1 MLSTWAFR
9 ALTRT
14 LRMTDRNS
22 SMPNMTRCCLSWV
35 MVATSTRDLL
45 SHMKKRFRPMLT
57 EHRKIFAT
65 IYHRAQAELRQSHST
80 FFIARCFNDKYRS
93 MKDINP
99 DKDSIKIKKGLTFD
113 KDLFKSL
120 SNDASRAKTHTNHII
135 NNTKTN
141 NQRVVC
147 ERTSSSTR
155 LQSYCFLLSWQIFSY
170 IFLINFR
177 MYFLIIW
184 LSIT

>member
-1 MLSTWAFR
+1 
-9 ALTRT
+9 
-14 LRMTDRNS
+14 
-22 SMPNMTRCCLSWV
+22 
-35 MVATSTRDLL
+35 
-45 SHMKKRFRPMLT
+45 MLT

-65 IYHRAQAELRQSHST
+65 IYHRAQAELRQSHPT

-141 NQRVVC
+141 NQRVVY

-155 LQSYCFLLSWQIFSY
+155 LQSYDFITSLQIFSY
-170 IFLINFR
+170 QSFTIFLALIRNLLKHNYIKRIQKAKKITAKVKFSRKTFIFR
-177 MYFLIIW
+177 L
-184 LSIT
+184 LQ

>member
-1 MLSTWAFR
+1 
-9 ALTRT
+9 
-14 LRMTDRNS
+14 
-22 SMPNMTRCCLSWV
+22 
-35 MVATSTRDLL
+35 
-45 SHMKKRFRPMLT
+45 MLT

-155 LQSYCFLLSWQIFSY
+155 LQSYDFITSLQIFSY
-170 IFLINFR
+170 QSFTIFLTQIRNLLEYSHIKR
-177 MYFLIIW
+177 IQKSKKNYGQSEIRP
-184 LSIT
+184 

>member
-1 MLSTWAFR
+1 
-9 ALTRT
+9 
-14 LRMTDRNS
+14 MTDRNS
-22 SMPNMTRCCLSWV
+22 SMPYMTRCCLSWV

-45 SHMKKRFRPMLT
+45 SHMKNRFRPMLT

-93 MKDINP
+93 MTDINP

-141 NQRVVC
+141 NQRAVWG
-147 ERTSSSTR
+147 RTPSSTR
-155 LQSYCFLLSWQIFSY
+155 LQRYYFFLILQIFSY
-170 IFLINFR
+170 IFFIFFIY
-177 MYFLIIW
+177 YFVFIW
-184 LSIT
+184 QCFI